1 MLNCIVIPR
10 NFTKFYNI
18 LTYNCE
24 KIYTKRQKSV
34 IIIKIYIFNMQ
45 RRIIMEVFTLI
56 ARKKNVALVFVSYLL
71 VALAAISLLTI
82 CIGFAP
88 GILFAV
94 VFGLIA
100 YLMIMA
106 QNTEFEYSYFDG
118 ELRFAKIKNKSRRK
132 RLGIYSMESVAAI
145 APAGDRSVYN
155 YENGNELKE
164 IDYTSG
170 QNDVPYYDIIIKS
183 PDENVLIKAE
193 LDDKFLTEVEKKY
206 RSKVKRR
213 EE

>member
-1 MLNCIVIPR
+1 
-10 NFTKFYNI
+10 
-18 LTYNCE
+18 
-24 KIYTKRQKSV
+24 
-34 IIIKIYIFNMQ
+34 MQ

-170 QNDVPYYDIIIKS
+170 QKDVPYYDIVIKS
-183 PDENVLIKAE
+183 PEENVLIKAE

-213 EE
+213 EEELLLSFQMVHFGFCFAGIVSG

>member
-1 MLNCIVIPR
+1 
-10 NFTKFYNI
+10 
-18 LTYNCE
+18 
-24 KIYTKRQKSV
+24 
-34 IIIKIYIFNMQ
+34 
-45 RRIIMEVFTLI
+45 MEVFTLI

-155 YENGNELKE
+155 YENGNRL
-164 IDYTSG
+164 Y
-170 QNDVPYYDIIIKS
+170 
-183 PDENVLIKAE
+183 L
-193 LDDKFLTEVEKKY
+193 
-206 RSKVKRR
+206 RS
-213 EE
+213 EGCTLL